1 MSNIDVV
8 LIDAYSQIFRSF
20 FAIRMLTDPQGKPVN
35 ALYIFTKLLL
45 ELDKNY
51 PSPQGAML
59 FDCGKVEFRL
69 KLNPDYKANRPPMPE
84 ELKCQIPRLKEMASA
99 FGWAQYAETGFEA
112 DDLIGGIASHLKD
125 REIRIVSSDKD
136 LSQLVNSHVKMLS
149 PAKGGGF
156 EERGIDFVREKFGIP
171 PEKVADYL
179 ALVGDTADN
188 IAGVAGIGPK
198 SAAQLLQNITL
209 EEYIADPACLTEPK
223 FAAKLEGQG
232 ELLRRN
238 LGLVRLKC
246 ELPATFADLDQML
259 ARRAVD
265 WAKVR
270 ALCEEAGFKSILKEL
285 PATEEAV
292 QEEDDLFAAPLPV
305 AEKSAASAM
314 EQGELF

>member
-1 MSNIDVV
+1 MSAIDVV

-20 FAIRMLTDPQGKPVN
+20 FAIRMLTDPQGNPVN

-51 PSPQGAML
+51 PSRRGAML
-59 FDCGKVEFRL
+59 FDCGKVDFRL

-84 ELKCQIPRLKEMASA
+84 ELKCQMPRLKAMAAA
-99 FGWAQYAETGFEA
+99 FGWPQYAETGFEA
-112 DDLIGGIASHLKD
+112 DDLIGGIVSHLD
-125 REIRIVSSDKD
+125 DCEIRIVSSDKD
-136 LSQLVNSHVKMLS
+136 LSQLVNAHVKMVS

-156 EERGIDFVREKFGIP
+156 EERGIDFVEAKFGIP
-171 PEKVADYL
+171 PQKVADYL

-209 EEYIADPACLTEPK
+209 EEYIADPSVLTEAK
-223 FAAKLEGQG
+223 FAAKLANQE

-246 ELPATFADLDQML
+246 DLPASFADLDQVL
-259 ARRAVD
+259 TRRAVD
-265 WAKVR
+265 WEKVR
-270 ALCEEAGFKSILKEL
+270 ALCTEAGFKSILK
-285 PATEEAV
+285 
-292 QEEDDLFAAPLPV
+292 DLPV
-305 AEKSAASAM
+305 SETCAAGDLLAVPEKPEKKSVPPAM